1 MHFSPL
7 LPGRAFSRR
16 RSLSWGGARGYSS
29 VPRLYWILYAV
40 RAQNVKPFPYF
51 PGCARSASE
60 QPFHTAQPGAH
71 RTVYHAHKP
80 PRNTSRSNF
89 PLCAAVFVCYNGY
102 SSKGWRLIP
111 MASKT
116 SAREERKKK
125 MVRVVAIVA
134 CAALLL
140 TALLPYIASALY

>member
-1 MHFSPL
+1 MSSRLRILPCPFRL
-7 LPGRAFSRR
+7 LTA
-16 RSLSWGGARGYSS
+16 LARGAALC
-29 VPRLYWILYAV
+29 PPHGLFHAE
-40 RAQNVKPFPYF
+40 
-51 PGCARSASE
+51 CA
-60 QPFHTAQPGAH
+60 
-71 RTVYHAHKP
+71 
-80 PRNTSRSNF
+80 RSNF

-125 MVRVVAIVA
+125 IVRVVAIVA